1 MSHTVGDDRT
11 LSDMGDSRWAGIGG
25 LAAVGG
31 LAVGLAAIVSSGQ
44 PEWRRWLFIIL
55 VAVATVTLLLALA
68 WTALVVGKPVS
79 IWWRGRLRKKA
90 AARRGEAD
98 AGARTGS
105 AGEAGPGA
113 QQPGADQ
120 EPHSSGRA
128 KLPRL
133 VVTSACAAIIVS
145 VALAATHL
153 IPDRT
158 GARPSA
164 SDTTD
169 VPPSSGSG
177 GLVYELTFPLKP
189 AGQFT
194 EISLYYG
201 GRDQPAN
208 YEVDAVYL
216 RAQLNYAPE
225 LGLDDPYSL
234 DVRAANANKEA
245 CATALI
251 QSPSKSNQIVNLHK
265 GLLFCVRTKSGIAL
279 LKVTENIGSSGVL
292 HLQETYWPNPGS

>member
-1 MSHTVGDDRT
+1 MPHTVGNDRT

-31 LAVGLAAIVSSGQ
+31 LALGLAAVVGSGQ
-44 PEWRRWLFIIL
+44 PEWHRWLFIIL
-55 VAVATVTLLLALA
+55 VAVATVTLFFALA
-68 WTALVVGKPVS
+68 WTALVAGKALS
-79 IWWRGRLRKKA
+79 TWRRGRLRKKA
-90 AARRGEAD
+90 AARRGEDD

-105 AGEAGPGA
+105 AGEAGPGV
-113 QQPGADQ
+113 QQPTADQ
-120 EPHSSGRA
+120 EQHSSGRA

-133 VVTSACAAIIVS
+133 VVASACAAIIVS
-145 VALAATHL
+145 VVLAATHL
-153 IPDRT
+153 VSDWT
-158 GARPSA
+158 GA
-164 SDTTD
+164 
-169 VPPSSGSG
+169 PPSPGSG

-201 GRDQPAN
+201 GREQSAN

-234 DVRAANANKEA
+234 DVLAANASREA
-245 CATALI
+245 CATAII
-251 QSPSKSNQIVNLHK
+251 QSPRKSNQIVNLHK
-265 GLLFCVRTKSGIAL
+265 GLLFCVRTNSGIAL
-279 LKVTENIGSSGVL
+279 LKVTENLGSSGAL